1 MVTNESDDSHDFK
14 SFKFSHHLGRKVSQ
28 PFQKLQMSLLI
39 IQSVK
44 DNHGK
49 HIKSSEDGTL
59 KNAP

>member
-1 MVTNESDDSHDFK
+1 MVTNQADVGHNFK
-14 SFKFSHHLGRKVSQ
+14 SFKCSHHLGRRVILSFKNY
-28 PFQKLQMSLLI
+28 KCLLI

-49 HIKSSEDGTL
+49 HIKSFEDGTL

>member
-1 MVTNESDDSHDFK
+1 
-14 SFKFSHHLGRKVSQ
+14 
-28 PFQKLQMSLLI
+28 MSLLI

-49 HIKSSEDGTL
+49 HIKSFEDGTL